1 MSDALR
7 QEKGGKTG
15 GEIDRNDLLVE
26 LGCEEL
32 PPKALD
38 AIRESFYAGIKAGL
52 EKQNILIEASESR
65 SFSTPRRLAVLF
77 RDVAAR
83 QPDQDQERRGPAI
96 TAAFDDEGNPTPAA
110 VGFAR
115 SVGMEVSD
123 LKTIKSDKGEWL
135 FARLHLPGKSLPE
148 LIYPILEQAVKQLP
162 VPKPMRW
169 ANHDFS
175 FVRPVHW
182 LLVLFGSDV
191 LEGTLLGQTA
201 GNTTRGH
208 RIHSPGPHLVPAAAD
223 YDHVL
228 EKACV
233 IADHERRRD
242 LIQAKLVETDEHAHI
257 ETALLNEVNNL
268 VEWPVA
274 VECAFDEE
282 FLSVPHAALIASMQD
297 HQKFFPIMEPG
308 QSENISNR
316 FISISNLE
324 SRHPASVRDGFERVI
339 RPRLADARF
348 FLQQDMK
355 QEIESFIGSLDQ
367 VIFEKKIGSIGD
379 KSRRITSLSKNISE
393 VLLLDPGLAGRAAAL
408 SKCDLM
414 TQMVGEFPELQGVM
428 GRYYALA
435 SGEDPAVA
443 AAIEEHYLPRFAGD
457 RIPFSETGQIVSISD
472 RLDTLVGIF
481 AAGLRPTGNK
491 DPFGLRRAS
500 LGLVRILLEAGL
512 DLPLNRLLALAANEM
527 SVQLTIDPAL
537 LVELRQFIVER
548 VRNHYREQGFGTE
561 LVNAAIASDWDS
573 MPDLDKRLGA
583 LNAFMGLEVAASLA
597 AANKRIG
604 NILRKADE
612 DISKDIDED
621 KLFLGE
627 EEVIYAEIIRLE
639 NQLEPLMVNAD
650 YEAALE
656 LLAELKQPVDNFFDS
671 VMVMDEDPA
680 LRANRLALLARL
692 KALFD
697 RIADLSVLG

>member
-1 MSDALR
+1 MSDALP
-7 QEKGGKTG
+7 QITG
-15 GEIDRNDLLVE
+15 GEPGVKIDRKDLLVE

-38 AIRESFYAGIKAGL
+38 VIRESFYAGIKAGL
-52 EKQNILIEASESR
+52 EKQNILFDPGESR

-77 RDVAAR
+77 SGVAAR
-83 QPDQDQERRGPAI
+83 QPDQDQERRGPAL

-110 VGFAR
+110 TGFAR
-115 SVGMEVSD
+115 SLGMEVSD
-123 LKTIKSDKGEWL
+123 LETVKSDKGEWL
-135 FARLHLPGKSLPE
+135 FARLHLPGKSLSE
-148 LIYPILEQAVKQLP
+148 LIYPILEQAIKQLP

-169 ANHDFS
+169 AHHDFS

-182 LLVLFGSDV
+182 LIVMFGSEV

-208 RIHSPGPHLVPAAAD
+208 RIHSPGPHQVPAAAD
-223 YDHVL
+223 YDRVL
-228 EKACV
+228 EKAYV
-233 IADHERRRD
+233 ITDHERRRD
-242 LIQAKLVETDEHAHI
+242 LIQAKLLETDEHVHI
-257 ETALLNEVNNL
+257 ETGLLNEVTNL

-308 QSENISNR
+308 QSEQISNR
-316 FISISNLE
+316 FISLSNLE
-324 SRHPASVRDGFERVI
+324 SKHPASVRAGFERVI

-355 QEIESFIGSLDQ
+355 QELASFLDSLDQ
-367 VIFEKKIGSIGD
+367 VVFEKKLGSIGN
-379 KSRRITSLSKNISE
+379 KSRRISSLSKNIAE
-393 VLLLDPGLAGRAAAL
+393 LLLADPELASRAAAL

-428 GRYYALA
+428 GRFYALA

-443 AAIEEHYLPRFAGD
+443 TAIEEHYLPRFAGD
-457 RIPFSETGQIVSISD
+457 SIPISETGQIVSISD

-512 DLPLNRLLALAANEM
+512 DLSLNRLLALAANEL
-527 SVQLTIDPAL
+527 SVQLTVEPSL
-537 LVELRQFIVER
+537 LVEIREFIVER
-548 VRNHYREQGFGTE
+548 VRNHYREQEFGTE
-561 LVNAAIASDWDS
+561 LVNAAISSDWDS
-573 MPDLDKRLGA
+573 LPDLDKRMRA
-583 LNAFMGLEVAASLA
+583 LSGFMGLEAAASLA
-597 AANKRIG
+597 ASNKRIG

-612 DISKDIDED
+612 DISKHIDED
-621 KLFLGE
+621 ILVLSE
-627 EEVIYAEIIRLE
+627 EEIIFNEVIDLE
-639 NQLEPLMVNAD
+639 NQLEPLLESAD
-650 YEAALE
+650 YEAALK
-656 LLAELKQPVDNFFDS
+656 LLAGLRQPVDNFFDS

-680 LRANRLALLARL
+680 LRANRLALLTRL